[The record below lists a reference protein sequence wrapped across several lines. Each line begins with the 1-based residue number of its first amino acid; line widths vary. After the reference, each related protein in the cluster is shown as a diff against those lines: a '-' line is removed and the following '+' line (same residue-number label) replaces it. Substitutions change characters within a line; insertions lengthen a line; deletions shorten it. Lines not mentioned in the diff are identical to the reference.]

1 MRIGKTLLLSV
12 AGSALIATGAMA
24 ADPILPAPPPVVAAP
39 PPAPGFDWAGPYVGA
54 QAGVFL
60 QGGFDSWTN
69 FVQAGYNV
77 VFNRVLVGVDGQL
90 GHYFVFSPFA
100 TLELFGALNVRLGGL
115 ATDQVVPYAEA
126 GLLYDFGAGLFW
138 TAGGGLEFA
147 VGNAVS
153 LFGEAFGLFAGG
165 YVGTQIQFGVNW
177 HPGN

>member
-1 MRIGKTLLLSV
+1 MS
-12 AGSALIATGAMA
+12 
-24 ADPILPAPPPVVAAP
+24 
-39 PPAPGFDWAGPYVGA
+39 
-54 QAGVFL
+54 
-60 QGGFDSWTN
+60 
-69 FVQAGYNV
+69 
-77 VFNRVLVGVDGQL
+77 
-90 GHYFVFSPFA
+90 HYFVFSPFA
-100 TLELFGALNVRLGGL
+100 TSELVGALNVRLGGL